1 MIRFSLLLLAVFVMA
16 LFSACGL
23 DVVEFSVVEEGLV
36 GMAGVNVPGLGNF
49 GSSLDNAL
57 SDQGVDPGD
66 VDSMRVLTGSLEMTT
81 QGGLTKDLSFFEKL
95 EFNLGADGMQ
105 PTRLALAAQPIAAGT
120 KHVDLDVDSRLDLKP
135 YLDAGNMLVDVDA
148 MLNPLPPD
156 AVGIKLIFKV
166 RVDVNVIK

>member
-1 MIRFSLLLLAVFVMA
+1 MIRLSSFIFAIFAATFFCS
-16 LFSACGL
+16 CGL
-23 DVVEFSVVEEGLV
+23 DVVEFSVSEEGLV

-57 SDQGVDPGD
+57 SDQGVDPND

-105 PTRLALAAQPIAAGT
+105 PTRLAWADPIVAGST
-120 KHVDLDVDSRLDLKP
+120 RVDLNVESQLDLKP
-135 YLDAGNMLVDVDA
+135 YLNAGNMRVDVDA
-148 MLNPLPPD
+148 KLNPLPPD
-156 AVGIKLIFKV
+156 AVGIKLVFKV
-166 RVDVNVIK
+166 RVDVNVVK